1 MMGAMDEEAL
11 IQDAQHGDLDA
22 FNRLVLAY
30 QSPVYNV
37 ALRILGDEAA
47 ADDAAQEAFISAYKA
62 IGSFRGGSFKGWLMR
77 IVTNACYDE
86 LRRRKRRPQEALEE
100 LNPLGEPEEVDS
112 AGFLPSEDEEP
123 EAAAER
129 TELARALKD
138 CIQGLAFE
146 FRVVAVLV
154 DVQGYNYKEAA
165 EAIDKPLGT
174 VKSRLARAR
183 ARLQECLQ
191 AHGELLPLEMRL
203 QDETP

>member
-1 MMGAMDEEAL
+1 MGSMDEEVL
-11 IQDAQHGDLDA
+11 IQEAKRGDLES

-37 ALRILGDEAA
+37 ALRIMADPAA
-47 ADDAAQEAFISAYKA
+47 AEDAAQEAFISAFRA

-86 LRRRKRRPQEALEE
+86 LRRRKRKPQHALED
-100 LNPLGEPEEVDS
+100 LNPLDEVDEVDS
-112 AGFLPSEDEEP
+112 AGFLISEEAGPEE
-123 EAAAER
+123 AAER
-129 TELARALKD
+129 EELARALRD
-138 CIQGLAFE
+138 CLQGLALE

-165 EAIDKPLGT
+165 QTINKPLGT

-183 ARLQECLQ
+183 SRLQECLQ
-191 AHGELLPLEMRL
+191 QHAELLPVEMRL